1 MAEATQKGLEGIVI
15 ADTQLSKVFGDVGRL
30 VYVGY
35 NINDLAE
42 NASFEEVV
50 FLLWHKKLP
59 TQTQLTRFRQSLID
73 EMPIPTSLLNEM
85 KSFPKNAHPMGVLR
99 TAVSAL
105 GLHDP
110 AADDNSP
117 EANLKKA
124 MHLTAKIPTIVAA
137 WARIRKGQE
146 PVQPS
151 GDLGVAANF
160 LYMLKGHE
168 PNQTEIDAINVYL
181 VLLADH
187 GMNASTFTSRVVT
200 STDGDMYS
208 AITAAIGSL
217 KGPKHGGANE
227 AAMKMFHEV
236 SQADSVAAW
245 FNSEVKGKGRR
256 IMGIGHRVYKAPD
269 PRAVILKRHAEAV
282 CEVSQQCVLLDVAKE
297 LEALALNDPYFIER
311 KLFAN
316 VDYYSAILL
325 DAAGI
330 ETDMM
335 TPLFAMSRI
344 AGWTAHIIEQWAD
357 NRLIRPRGNYVG
369 PIDLPWTPLE
379 DRKED

>member
-15 ADTQLSKVFGDVGRL
+15 ADTQLSKVFGDVGKL

-35 NINDLAE
+35 DINDLAE

-59 TQTQLTRFRQSLID
+59 TQTQLTQFRQSLID
-73 EMPIPTSLLNEM
+73 EMSIPTSVLNEM

-105 GLHDP
+105 GLHD
-110 AADDNSP
+110 AAAEDSSP
-117 EANLKKA
+117 QANLQKA
-124 MHLTAKIPTIVAA
+124 MHLTAKIPTIIAA
-137 WARIRKGQE
+137 WARIRQGQE

-151 GDLGVAANF
+151 DDLGLAANF
-160 LYMLKGHE
+160 LYMLTGTE
-168 PNQTEIDAINVYL
+168 PNQTEINAVNVYL

-208 AITAAIGSL
+208 AVTAAIGSL

-236 SQADSVAAW
+236 SQADSVKAW
-245 FNSEVKGKGRR
+245 FDSEVKGKGRR

-269 PRAVILKRHAEAV
+269 PRADILKRHAEAL
-282 CEVSQQCVLLDVAKE
+282 CELSQKCVLLDVAKE
-297 LEALALNDPYFIER
+297 LEALALNDSYFIER

-357 NRLIRPRGNYVG
+357 NRLIRPRGNYIG
-369 PIDLPWTPLE
+369 PMDLPWVPLE
-379 DRKED
+379 NRKDD